1 MPTLRKRKLSHRL
14 ALYFYWIALLYVDI
28 LAEGEKNKNIPGNK
42 NYKIKVGNN
51 CAWPEDS
58 VNGLRGVQALC

>member
-1 MPTLRKRKLSHRL
+1 M
-14 ALYFYWIALLYVDI
+14 YFYWIALLYVDI